1 MDIDTE
7 NILDM
12 DTENILDKITDQCMC
27 RICEEKELQKVNII
41 KYLEKHKFIIGI
53 LSAMVISIIVTTVII
68 ITLIILMGIPLE
80 ILL

>member
-7 NILDM
+7 NILDQ
-12 DTENILDKITDQCMC
+12 ITDECMC

-41 KYLEKHKFIIGI
+41 KYLEKNKFIIGI
-53 LSAMVISIIVTTVII
+53 LSAMVISIVITTVII
-68 ITLIILMGIPLE
+68 TTLIILIQVPLE